1 MPKIEHNSDGFK
13 YEVTWQREGEQEVNS
28 HIITDWEEDS
38 YEVPV
43 DDVYV
48 PYIVTVKAVN
58 SIGEAIVPPT
68 KVSGFS
74 GEACEY
80 TVCTVLILLHQS
92 SVQLADVRFGKISS
106 EHVNC

>member
-13 YEVTWQREGEQEVNS
+13 YEVTWQKEGEQEVNS

-43 DDVYV
+43 DGIYV
-48 PYIVTVKAVN
+48 PYTVTVKAVN
-58 SIGEAIVPPT
+58 SLGEAIVPPT
-68 KVSGFS
+68 KIAGYS

-80 TVCTVLILLHQS
+80 MFAHFFPVLHQCS
-92 SVQLADVRFGKISS
+92 MVCEK
-106 EHVNC
+106 